1 MTAER
6 LQKVLARAGLGS
18 RRELEQW
25 ITAGRVSVNG
35 QIVGVGTTVK
45 EGDVVR
51 VDGRLVPA
59 GRLFARKLRVIGF
72 HKPVGLV
79 CTRKDEQGRPTVY
92 EALPRVAGG
101 RWLSIG
107 RLDLTT
113 SGLLLFTT
121 EGELA
126 HRLMHPSTGVERE
139 YAVRVL
145 GTVTPAMIERLKGGV
160 LLDDGEARFD
170 DVVDAGGS
178 GANHWYHV
186 ILREGRNREVRR
198 LWDAVGVTVSRL
210 IRVRYGPIALPREQR
225 GGHWWELSPV
235 EVNQL
240 LVIAGLA
247 PTDGATVDQSVRRR
261 DRVPRSGRPQGKLGK
276 RSSADAAK
284 SPRSTDMAKRKP
296 ARTARAADR
305 KPRRPH

>member
-1 MTAER
+1 
-6 LQKVLARAGLGS
+6 
-18 RRELEQW
+18 
-25 ITAGRVSVNG
+25 
-35 QIVGVGTTVK
+35 
-45 EGDVVR
+45 
-51 VDGRLVPA
+51 
-59 GRLFARKLRVIGF
+59 
-72 HKPVGLV
+72 
-79 CTRKDEQGRPTVY
+79 
-92 EALPRVAGG
+92 
-101 RWLSIG
+101 
-107 RLDLTT
+107 
-113 SGLLLFTT
+113 
-121 EGELA
+121 
-126 HRLMHPSTGVERE
+126 
-139 YAVRVL
+139 
-145 GTVTPAMIERLKGGV
+145 V